1 LKLIAATSLAFLGSC
16 MAVAPQ
22 AAPGSPPEAAPE
34 RQFTIY
40 LGQRS
45 LDSTDWSPVDDQPTL
60 GIEFSQES
68 TGSAIGW
75 EVGLA
80 GSSDESGPL
89 KGSTGEIYGGV
100 RKSFGS
106 DTVRP
111 YLGGGLSFINA
122 KAEVGSASD
131 DDSSLAGYVHGGLQ
145 FLVSRTF
152 EIGLDLR
159 VLFGSDLEIAG
170 VNTDADYG
178 QAALT
183 FGWRF

>member
-170 VNTDADYG
+170 VSTDADYG